1 VDSLLNRVFIREQ
14 LVSKDPWA
22 TSHGVIPG
30 RSFLGTSLLY
40 FTFAYLLPAKTA
52 VIIGSGSGFVPRLIR
67 QAQREIGDEFVKI
80 SRCILIDANL
90 NDKGFGSPDYHDD
103 PNHFFRFS
111 YPDIEIWKMTSDEA
125 LSKIKEEAISID
137 FLHIDGDHTFAQST
151 KDFDQYL
158 AQMSKDFIITLH
170 DTVINEA
177 FEYDGCVPRTIG
189 DLRKAME
196 PGGKYAHLEMIN
208 FNNRLRKE
216 SHYFKKEME
225 CHGTA
230 IIKPKVLSLWETEL
244 AEDLKMFLY
253 GDTSSQNRS

>member
-1 VDSLLNRVFIREQ
+1 MEFLLNRNFIKEQ
-14 LVSKDPWA
+14 LISKDSWA
-22 TSHGVIPG
+22 KSHGVIPN

-40 FTFAYLLPAKTA
+40 FTFAYLLPAKIA

-67 QAQREIGDEFVKI
+67 QAQREIGDEFAKI

-103 PNHFFRFS
+103 PSHFFRLS

-125 LSKIKEEAISID
+125 LVKIKEEALSID

-151 KDFDQYL
+151 KDFEQYL
-158 AQMSKDFIITLH
+158 AQMSKDFLITLH
-170 DTVINEA
+170 DTFINEA
-177 FEYDGCVPRTIG
+177 FEHDGCVPRTIG
-189 DLRKAME
+189 YLRKAME
-196 PGGKYAHLEMIN
+196 TGGKYAHLEMIN
-208 FNNRLRKE
+208 FNNRLHKKG
-216 SHYFKKEME
+216 HYFKKEME

-244 AEDLKMFLY
+244 AEDVRTFLC
-253 GDTSSQNRS
+253 GNISFQNPF